1 MKTCRLGHTDLDI
14 TLLGFGAWAIG
25 GSGWAFGWGS
35 QDDRESIAATS
46 EAIDM
51 DIT

>member
-25 GSGWAFGWGS
+25 GSWLGLRLR
-35 QDDRESIAATS
+35 QP
-46 EAIDM
+46 
-51 DIT
+51 